1 MMTSRIIGTGSYAPE
16 QVVTNDDLAALVE
29 TDDEWIRTR
38 TGICQRRIVQDEK
51 TSDLAVKAAKRA
63 LEQSGTD
70 VQALELIIVA
80 TSSPDE
86 CFPSCACQVQAA
98 LGADHAAAYDLSA
111 ACTGFIFAL
120 NTVQA
125 FIKAGLCRTALVVGA
140 DCMSKL
146 TDWSDRGTCVLFG
159 DGAGA
164 VVIQAG
170 ERGLIAMEM
179 GTDGNKASVLRCTA
193 RTSGNFSNGMIPQL
207 GYMFMDGQEVFRF
220 AVKKVPECMTKLLE
234 DAGCELEEIRYF
246 VLHQANYRIVESVA
260 KRLKQPMEKFPMN
273 MDRYGN
279 TSAASIPILLDEMNR
294 DGRLKHGEKIVL
306 AGFGAGLTWG
316 ASLLEW

>member
-1 MMTSRIIGTGSYAPE
+1 MMTSRIIGTGSYVPE

-70 VQALELIIVA
+70 VQELELIIVA

-164 VVIQAG
+164 VVIRTG

-179 GTDGNKASVLRCTA
+179 GSDGNKASVLRCTA

-220 AVKKVPECMTKLLE
+220 AVKKVPECMMKLLE

>member
-1 MMTSRIIGTGSYAPE
+1 MMTSRIIGTGSYVPE
-16 QVVTNDDLAALVE
+16 QIVTNDDLAALVE

-38 TGICQRRIVQDEK
+38 TGIRQRRIVCDEG
-51 TSDLAVKAAKRA
+51 TSDMAIKAAKRA
-63 LEQSGTD
+63 LEQSGAD
-70 VQALELIIVA
+70 AQELELIVAA

-98 LGADHAAAYDLSA
+98 LGADHAVAYDLSA
-111 ACTGFIFAL
+111 ACAGFIFAL
-120 NTVQA
+120 HTVQA
-125 FIKAGLCRTALVVGA
+125 FVKAGMCRTALVIGA

-164 VVIQAG
+164 VVIQASD
-170 ERGLIAMEM
+170 RGLISMEM
-179 GTDGNKASVLRCTA
+179 GSDGSKASVLSCTA
-193 RTSGNFSNGMIPQL
+193 RTAGNFLNGKAAEL
-207 GYMFMDGQEVFRF
+207 GYLYMDGQEVFRF
-220 AVKKVPECMTKLLE
+220 AVKKVPECVTKLLE
-234 DAGCELEEIRYF
+234 DAGSRLDEVKYF

-260 KRLKQPMEKFPMN
+260 KRLKQPIEKFPMN
-273 MDRYGN
+273 MERYGN

>member
-1 MMTSRIIGTGSYAPE
+1 MMTSRIIGTGSYVPE
-16 QVVTNDDLAALVE
+16 QVVTNDDLAVLVE

-38 TGICQRRIVQDEK
+38 TGICQRRIVQDEN
-51 TSDLAVKAAKRA
+51 TSDLAVIAAKRA

-70 VQALELIIVA
+70 AQELELIIVA

-86 CFPSCACQVQAA
+86 CFPSCACRVQAA

-125 FIKAGLCRTALVVGA
+125 FIKAGLCRTALVIGA

-164 VVIQAG
+164 VVIRAG
-170 ERGLIAMEM
+170 EHGLISMEM
-179 GTDGNKASVLRCTA
+179 GSDGNKASILRCIA
-193 RTSGNFSNGMIPQL
+193 RTSGNFLNGTIPQL
-207 GYMFMDGQEVFRF
+207 GYMYMDGQEVFRF
-220 AVKKVPECMTKLLE
+220 AVKKVPECVTKLLE
-234 DAGCELEEIRYF
+234 DAGSSLEEIRYF

-260 KRLKQPMEKFPMN
+260 KRLKQPIEKFPMN

-279 TSAASIPILLDEMNR
+279 TSAASIPILLDEMSR

>member
-1 MMTSRIIGTGSYAPE
+1 MTGRIIGTGSYVPE
-16 QVVTNDDLAALVE
+16 LIVTNDDLAALVE
-29 TDDEWIRTR
+29 TNDEWIQTR
-38 TGICQRRIVQDEK
+38 TGIRQRRIVRDEK

-63 LEQSGTD
+63 LEQAGID
-70 VQALELIIVA
+70 AQELELIIVA

-86 CFPSCACQVQAA
+86 CFPACACQVQAA
-98 LGADHAAAYDLSA
+98 VGADHAAAYDLSA

-120 NTVQA
+120 HTVQA
-125 FIKAGLCRTALVVGA
+125 FIKAGMCRLALVIGV

-164 VVIQAG
+164 AVVQAG
-170 ERGLIAMEM
+170 EHGLCSMEM
-179 GTDGNKASVLRCTA
+179 GSDGSKASVLSCIA
-193 RTSGNFSNGMIPQL
+193 RTSGNFFNRKIPEL
-207 GYMFMDGQEVFRF
+207 GYMYMDGQEVFRF
-220 AVKKVPECMTKLLE
+220 AVKKVPECVTKLLE
-234 DAGCELEEIRYF
+234 DAGSELEEIRYF

-273 MDRYGN
+273 MERYGN

>member
-1 MMTSRIIGTGSYAPE
+1 MTGRIIGTGSYVPK

-38 TGICQRRIVQDEK
+38 TGIRQRRVVLDEQ
-51 TSDLAVKAAKRA
+51 TSDLAVRAARRA

-70 VQALELIIVA
+70 ARELELIVVA

-86 CFPSCACQVQAA
+86 CFPACACQVQAA
-98 LGADHAAAYDLSA
+98 LGADRAAAYDLSA

-120 NTVQA
+120 NTVEA
-125 FIKAGLCRTALVVGA
+125 FIKAGMCRLALVIGA

-164 VVIQAG
+164 AVIRAG
-170 ERGLIAMEM
+170 EHGLCSMEM
-179 GTDGNKASVLRCTA
+179 GSDGSKASVLRCTA
-193 RTSGNFSNGMIPQL
+193 RTSGNFLNGTIPQL
-207 GYMFMDGQEVFRF
+207 GYMYMDGQEVFRF
-220 AVKKVPECMTKLLE
+220 AVKKVPECVTKLLK
-234 DAGCELEEIRYF
+234 DSGNELDEIRYF

-279 TSAASIPILLDEMNR
+279 TSAASIPLLLDEMNR
-294 DGRLKHGEKIVL
+294 DGRLKQGDKIIL

>member
-1 MMTSRIIGTGSYAPE
+1 MMTSRIIGTGSYVPE

-51 TSDLAVKAAKRA
+51 TSNLAVIAAKRA

-70 VQALELIIVA
+70 VQELELIIVA

-164 VVIQAG
+164 VVIRTG

-179 GTDGNKASVLRCTA
+179 GSDGNKASVLRCTA

-220 AVKKVPECMTKLLE
+220 AVKKVPECMMKLLE